1 MKPPKIDA
9 VWKYAHRCFISQRDN
24 PQIQDLLYCSLM
36 FLREAMKAS
45 FGHRPQSSSRIAL
58 ELAAKRP
65 MRLRLYRRTD
75 TTKLLPAKL
84 PLAGR
89 NHRNHV

>member
-9 VWKYAHRCFISQRDN
+9 VWKYAHRCFLNQRDN

-45 FGHRPQSSSRIAL
+45 FGQRPQSSGRIAL
-58 ELAAKRP
+58 ELAASRSK
-65 MRLRLYRRTD
+65 RLRLYQR
-75 TTKLLPAKL
+75 LSPVNLVPAKL

>member
-9 VWKYAHRCFISQRDN
+9 VWKNAHRCFVNQDGN

-58 ELAAKRP
+58 DLIAKRP
-65 MRLRLYRRTD
+65 MRLRLYRRTAP
-75 TTKLLPAKL
+75 TNLLAAKL
-84 PLAGR
+84 PLSRR
-89 NHRNHV
+89 NHCNHV